1 VQPGQRRVLNVNV
14 QMSALISSCSSS
26 ILSLTYFRHIRMTFA
41 DLHITA
47 LMAAIPVYVVAARL
61 GHAEPRQRAPR
72 LLNAEGERLAPFWLA
87 TAVFLLASA
96 YVI

>member
-1 VQPGQRRVLNVNV
+1 
-14 QMSALISSCSSS
+14 
-26 ILSLTYFRHIRMTFA
+26 MTFA
-41 DLHITA
+41 GLRITA

-61 GHAEPRQRAPR
+61 GHAEPRRAPR

-87 TAVFLLASA
+87 TAVFLLALA